1 MDGFQKICPTVSF
14 QASFYCSEAMSI
26 GWERTYDISKRPK
39 DKSVQGE
46 SGERDPSPRSPHH
59 KSGGKHDERAEPPEA
74 TDPARR
80 QGYLKV
86 RIHPATDLLCYSARG
101 SLESKYI
108 LIKRDVRNQETDGD
122 SCVIHC
128 A

>member
-1 MDGFQKICPTVSF
+1 
-14 QASFYCSEAMSI
+14 MSI
-26 GWERTYDISKRPK
+26 GWKRTYDISKRPK
-39 DKSVQGE
+39 DKNVQGE

-59 KSGGKHDERAEPPEA
+59 KSGGKHDDLAEPPEG

-86 RIHPATDLLCYSARG
+86 GTHPATDLLCYSARG
-101 SLESKYI
+101 SLEAKYI
-108 LIKRDVRNQETDGD
+108 LIEYDVRNQETDSD
-122 SCVIHC
+122 SDGYVIHC